1 MCVYEGCVCV
11 CVYEGGVCVYEG
23 AVCVY
28 EGCVCVYVICLSSSV
43 DYKVTAFWNYFVL
56 LAPLCL
62 IFY

>member
-1 MCVYEGCVCV
+1 MCVCMRCV
-11 CVYEGGVCVYEG
+11 CVYEGGVCV
-23 AVCVY
+23 CMR
-28 EGCVCVYVICLSSSV
+28 CVCVYVICLSSSV